1 MGGNISHEFMLV
13 HEIGEDTLYVCEC
26 GFRANKETLKDNDYI
41 CPKCQKE
48 LEKLRGIE
56 IGNIFQLG
64 DKYSKSMNR
73 FSIFDQEFYCLK
85 DVKEYIKELKNFNK
99 FVKLQVIG
107 L

>member
-1 MGGNISHEFMLV
+1 MDKDTIRKMINAKFKYIIRCTYQKIQQQYFGIKDEKT
-13 HEIGEDTLYVCEC
+13 EIMHVVVE
-26 GFRANKETLKDNDYI
+26 
-41 CPKCQKE
+41 KCS
-48 LEKLRGIE
+48 
-56 IGNIFQLG
+56 
-64 DKYSKSMNR
+64 KYSKSMNR